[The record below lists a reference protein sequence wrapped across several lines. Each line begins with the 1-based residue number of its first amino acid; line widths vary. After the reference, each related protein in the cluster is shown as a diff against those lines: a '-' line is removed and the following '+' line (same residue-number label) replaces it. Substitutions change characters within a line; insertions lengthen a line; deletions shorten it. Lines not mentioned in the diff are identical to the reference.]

1 MPWYDGRVS
10 KPDSINADDL
20 GHALG
25 LLVHDLRNPAATI
38 SANVDFLQEVGLD
51 DTDSREALEDVKL
64 AVGELRRGLDMM
76 AWISRWLTGQVALE
90 AANGDVG
97 VFLERL
103 ERADTPVPVTVEI
116 ASGDQLHAQGAQV
129 AVEVV
134 DLLLHNTRANVAEP
148 SATVRIYQ
156 DGDRVAIEVEDA
168 GEALAPELRENA
180 FTLEGQRALKGRID
194 GRYSRF
200 VGLFAAA
207 VVLDGVGGTIEA
219 DGESGAA
226 VFRILLRGA
235 RPTRPPSSTY

>member
-1 MPWYDGRVS
+1 MA
-10 KPDSINADDL
+10 KPKAIDSDEL

-38 SANVDFLQEVGLD
+38 TANVDFLQEVGLV
-51 DTDSREALEDVKL
+51 DTDSEDALQDVKL
-64 AVGELRRGLDMM
+64 AVRELRRGLDML
-76 AWISRWLTGQVALE
+76 AWISRWLTGDVPLE

-103 ERADTPVPVTVEI
+103 ERADTAVPVTIEI
-116 ASGDQLHAQGAQV
+116 ARDDQLHARGAQV

-134 DLLLHNTRANVAEP
+134 ELLLHNTRANVP
-148 SATVRIYQ
+148 DPKATVRVYQ
-156 DGDRVAIEVEDA
+156 QGHHVAIEVQDA
-168 GEALAPELRENA
+168 GEAIAPELRATA
-180 FTLEGQRALKGRID
+180 FTLDGQKALKGRLD

-200 VGLFAAA
+200 LGLFAAA

-226 VFRILLRGA
+226 IFRVLLRGA
-235 RPTRPPSSTY
+235 RPTRPPSA

>member
-1 MPWYDGRVS
+1 VA
-10 KPDSINADDL
+10 KPDAINADEM
-20 GHALG
+20 GHVLG

-38 SANVDFLQEVGLD
+38 TANVDFLQEVGAA
-51 DTDSREALEDVKL
+51 DTDSVEALEDVKL
-64 AVGELRRGLDMM
+64 AVGELRRGLDMV
-76 AWISRWLTGQVALE
+76 AWISRWLTGHVPLE
-90 AANGDVG
+90 AANGDAG

-103 ERADTPVPVTVEI
+103 ERANTPVPVTIEI
-116 ASGDQLHAQGAQV
+116 AREGQLYAQGAQV

-148 SATVRIYQ
+148 SAVVRVYQ
-156 DGDRVAIEVEDA
+156 DGDWVVIEVQDA
-168 GEALAPELRENA
+168 GEAIAPELRDTA
-180 FTLEGQRALKGRID
+180 FTLEGQKALKGRLD

-207 VVLDGVGGTIEA
+207 VVLDGVGGRIEA

-235 RPTRPPSSTY
+235 RPTRPPTR

>member
-1 MPWYDGRVS
+1 VVKPKEIDANEMGRV
-10 KPDSINADDL
+10 
-20 GHALG
+20 LG

-38 SANVDFLQEVGLD
+38 SANVDFLQEVGLAD
-51 DTDSREALEDVKL
+51 DDSDDALQDVRL
-64 AVGELRRGLDMM
+64 GVGELRRGLDML
-76 AWISRWLTGQVALE
+76 AWISRWLTGHVPLE

-116 ASGDQLHAQGAQV
+116 AREGQLYAHGAQV

-134 DLLLHNTRANVAEP
+134 DLLLHNTRANVPDAH
-148 SATVRIYQ
+148 ATVRVYQ
-156 DGDRVAIEVEDA
+156 RGNRVVIEVHDA
-168 GEALAPELRENA
+168 GEAIAPELRKAA
-180 FTLEGQRALKGRID
+180 FTLEGQQALKGRVD

-219 DGESGAA
+219 DGEKGAA
-226 VFRILLRGA
+226 IFRVFLPGA
-235 RPTRPPSSTY
+235 PPTRPPSP

>member
-1 MPWYDGRVS
+1 MV
-10 KPDSINADDL
+10 KPKEIDANEM
-20 GHALG
+20 GHVLG

-38 SANVDFLQEVGLD
+38 SANVDFLQEVGLAD
-51 DTDSREALEDVKL
+51 DDSDDALQDVRL
-64 AVGELRRGLDMM
+64 GVGELRRGLDML
-76 AWISRWLTGQVALE
+76 AWISRWLTGHVPLE

-116 ASGDQLHAQGAQV
+116 AREGQLYAHGAQV

-134 DLLLHNTRANVAEP
+134 DLLLHNTRANVPDAH
-148 SATVRIYQ
+148 ATVRVYQ
-156 DGDRVAIEVEDA
+156 RGNRVVIEVHDA
-168 GEALAPELRENA
+168 GEAIAPELRKAA
-180 FTLEGQRALKGRID
+180 FTLEGQQALKGRVD

-219 DGESGAA
+219 DGEKGAA
-226 VFRILLRGA
+226 IFRVFLPGA
-235 RPTRPPSSTY
+235 PPTRPPSP

>member
-1 MPWYDGRVS
+1 VA
-10 KPDSINADDL
+10 KPKAIDASEL
-20 GHALG
+20 GQALG

-38 SANVDFLQEVGLD
+38 TANVDFLQEVGLD
-51 DTDSREALEDVKL
+51 DTDCEDALQDVKL

-90 AANGDVG
+90 AANGDAG

-103 ERADTPVPVTVEI
+103 ERAETPVPVRMEI
-116 ASGDQLHAQGAQV
+116 DASGQLYAQGAQV

-134 DLLLHNTRANVAEP
+134 DLLLHNTRSNASDARAV
-148 SATVRIYQ
+148 VRVYQ
-156 DGDRVAIEVEDA
+156 DGTRVAIEVED
-168 GEALAPELRENA
+168 GGQALAPELRDTA
-180 FTLEGQRALKGRID
+180 FTLEGQRALKGRLD

-219 DGESGAA
+219 DGEDGAA
-226 VFRILLRGA
+226 IFRILLRGA
-235 RPTRPPSSTY
+235 PPTRPPPPP